1 MTSSTTNGK
10 PLILVVDDYED
21 NRLLYSTY
29 LSSCGFDVEQASDGV
44 QAVEKGRALLPNA
57 IVMDLALPGID
68 GWEAT
73 RQLKEDPRTKDIP
86 VIALT
91 GHSLQTHADRARTVR
106 CDAFLTKPCVP
117 DDLVAKIRELIGV
130 R

>member
-1 MTSSTTNGK
+1 MGSSMTNGK

-21 NRLLYSTY
+21 NRTLYTTY
-29 LSSCGFDVEQASDGV
+29 LASCGFAVEQAADGL
-44 QAVEKGRALLPNA
+44 QAVEKGRALLPHA

-73 RQLKEDPRTKDIP
+73 RQLKADPVTRGIP

-91 GHSLQTHADRARTVR
+91 GHSLQTHEARAKEVQ

-117 DDLVAKIRELIGV
+117 EDLVAKIRELIAA

>member
-1 MTSSTTNGK
+1 MPTEAE

-21 NRLLYSTY
+21 NRMLYAAY
-29 LSSCGFDVEQASDGV
+29 LSSRGFRVEQAADGLE
-44 QAVEKGRALLPNA
+44 AVEKGRALLPNA

-73 RQLKEDPRTKDIP
+73 RQLKEDPLTKHIP

-91 GHSLQTHADRARTVR
+91 GHSLEAHAARAREVR
-106 CDAFLTKPCVP
+106 CDAFLVKPCLP
-117 DDLVAKIRELIGV
+117 EALVTKIREVLG